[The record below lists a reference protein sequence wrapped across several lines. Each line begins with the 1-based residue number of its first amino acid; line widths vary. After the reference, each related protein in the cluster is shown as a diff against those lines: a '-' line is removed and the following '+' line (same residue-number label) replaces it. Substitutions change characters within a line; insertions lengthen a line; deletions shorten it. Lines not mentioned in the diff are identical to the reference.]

1 MAPVV
6 IDPPRTLDHLLAQVS
21 RMHHHRAHEIF
32 SQVGLYRGQP
42 PVLFAL
48 WERDGQTLGELAR
61 AARVTPATMTRMI
74 QRMEKSGF
82 VTRKPDP
89 ADQRVS
95 RVHVTR
101 AGRAVRGKLE
111 KGWARMEAD
120 CFAGLDT
127 DERATL
133 RALLLRVRD
142 NLARAIEGQAS
153 F

>member
-1 MAPVV
+1 MAPVTV
-6 IDPPRTLDHLLAQVS
+6 DPPRTLDHLLAQVS

-32 SQVGLYRGQP
+32 SEVGLYRGQP

-82 VTRKPDP
+82 VIRKPDP
-89 ADQRVS
+89 VDQRVS

-111 KGWARMEAD
+111 KGWVRMEAD
-120 CFAGLDT
+120 CFAGFDET
-127 DERATL
+127 DQATL

-142 NLARAIEGQAS
+142 NLARAIKGQAS